1 MIKRVAV
8 GSLRPGMY
16 VHDIG
21 LGWLDHP
28 FPFSHFALKTDDQVS
43 ELLALGLQTVLI
55 DTSKG
60 DDLQDAQTEE
70 EARADATA
78 KLMLLAAEKPR
89 PIREVSVGEEI
100 ARAKQLH
107 RRAGVVVRDIMRDV
121 RLGKAVHA
129 ENVAALVD
137 DITESVVR
145 NSGALLSMLR
155 LKNKDD
161 YTFLHCVSV
170 GTLMVTF
177 GRSIGMEGEDLR
189 QAGIGGFVHDVGK
202 MKVPDAILNKPAK
215 LTDHEFGVIRAHPS
229 TGHAI
234 LRESSGVGDVPL
246 DITLHHHERMD
257 GRGYPEKL
265 AAPDISL
272 LARMAS
278 IVDVYDAITSD
289 RAYHKGMEPT
299 EALRRMMEWA
309 EGGQLDAEL
318 LKRFIRCVGIYPT
331 GTLVRLESGLLGVVT
346 DQNARELLK
355 PRVCVFFSAI
365 DNLYV
370 TPRAI
375 DLAKT
380 EGDRIVA
387 DEDPLKWGVDP
398 GRFLVAA

>member
-1 MIKRVAV
+1 MIKKVPV

-16 VHDIG
+16 VHDLG

-28 FPFSHFALKTDDQVS
+28 FPFSHFALKSDDQVA
-43 ELLALGLQTVLI
+43 ELVALGLQTVLI
-55 DTSKG
+55 DTEKG
-60 DDLQDAQTEE
+60 GDVPDAQTEE

-78 KLMLLAAEKPR
+78 KLMLVATEKPQA
-89 PIREVSVGEEI
+89 IRAVSVAEEI
-100 ARAKQLH
+100 ARARQLH
-107 RRAGVVVRDIMRDV
+107 QRAGVVVRDIMRDA
-121 RLGKAVHA
+121 RLGNAVHV

-177 GRSIGMEGEDLR
+177 GRSLGLEAEVLR

-202 MKVPDAILNKPAK
+202 MKVPDSILNKPAK
-215 LTDHEFGVIRAHPS
+215 LTDAEFAVIRSHPS
-229 TGHAI
+229 EGHAI
-234 LRESSGVGDVPL
+234 LRESSGVGVLPL
-246 DITLHHHERMD
+246 DITLHHHERLD

-265 AAPDISL
+265 PGASISM

-289 RAYHKGMEPT
+289 RVYHKGLEPT

-309 EGGQLDAEL
+309 EGGQFDAEL

-331 GTLVRLESGLLGVVT
+331 GTLVRLDSGLLAVVT
-346 DQNARELLK
+346 DQNAKELVK
-355 PRVCVFFSAI
+355 PRVRAFFSTKQ
-365 DNLYV
+365 NCYV
-370 TPRAI
+370 APQEI
-375 DLAKT
+375 DLSKAPA
-380 EGDRIVA
+380 ERIVS
-387 DEDPLKWGVDP
+387 DEDPRKWGVDP
-398 GRFLVAA
+398 SRFLAAA